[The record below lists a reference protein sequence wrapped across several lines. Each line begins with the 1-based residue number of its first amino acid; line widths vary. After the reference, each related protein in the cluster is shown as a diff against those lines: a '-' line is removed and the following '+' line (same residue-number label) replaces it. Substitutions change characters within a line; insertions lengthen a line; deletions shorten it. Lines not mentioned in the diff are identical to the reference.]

1 MNSTNFQLNLSANHH
16 RVLLQVLIP
25 HETNQT
31 IRQVIFEL
39 LAGAFAAVE
48 STDTLAIR
56 QGMLCGVDELI
67 TREDQLLLQR
77 QYVDDDYPEKLHAAL
92 SVTPGLSLSLH

>member
-1 MNSTNFQLNLSANHH
+1 MNSTHFQLTLSANHH
-16 RVLLQVLIP
+16 QVLLQVLIP
-25 HETNQT
+25 HEATQT
-31 IRQVIFEL
+31 TRQVIFEL
-39 LAGAFAAVE
+39 LAGAFASVE

-67 TREDQLLLQR
+67 THEDQLIVQR
-77 QYVDDDYPEKLHAAL
+77 HFVEADYPEKLHAAL